1 QVGLGS
7 ARNFSTA
14 RPIFQQL
21 TQNVPVAGR
30 AIYKADWDLEK
41 RKTKGKLRRDLK
53 TSTEKEAVRS
63 TLRAK
68 PIEKTRRVVE
78 LERYF
83 PEPAPAANGVT
94 TVLLVPL
101 APTPTGRLPLTD
113 TQATEPSLLVV
124 SDLQEILSTHRI
136 HSLRVSSLFVRLDA

>member
-1 QVGLGS
+1 QVGLGT

-30 AIYKADWDLEK
+30 AIYEADWDLEK
-41 RKTKGKLRRDLK
+41 RKMKGKMRRDLK
-53 TSTEKEAVRS
+53 PSNEKENVHS

-68 PIEKTRRVVE
+68 PIEKTRKVVE

-83 PEPAPAANGVT
+83 PEPAPAASDMT

-101 APTPTGRLPLTD
+101 APTPTSRLPLTE
-113 TQATEPSLLVV
+113 TQATEPNLLVV
-124 SDLQEILSTHRI
+124 SDLQEVLSTHRI
-136 HSLRVSSLFVRLDA
+136 HSLRVSSLFARLDA